1 MATRRLRVIKYRGS
15 GFGTNEYPYVFGER
29 GIVLFPLTTAELNH
43 QPLGAKVSTG
53 LKGLDVMLD
62 GGFRSASCVLI
73 SGNSGTGKTTLA
85 STFAQAACLRGEKVL
100 YLNFEE
106 SKEAMISGM
115 LSPGIDLR
123 PCLRDEKLM
132 IQTSMPESTGSDN
145 HLNRVTDTLES
156 FKPNHLILDAVSA
169 CVRMGSKQAAF
180 DFMMRLI
187 SVVKEKGITSILT
200 NQNNSNRRIGNDERL
215 SGIGFSSV
223 VDAVVQL
230 RFAEINQEITRQM
243 LVVKSRGSSHSNR
256 RQLYV
261 ITDRGIE
268 FPDRP
273 RQLPVRAGKTVR
285 KDGGK

>member
-1 MATRRLRVIKYRGS
+1 M
-15 GFGTNEYPYVFGER
+15 
-29 GIVLFPLTTAELNH
+29 AELTH
-43 QPLGAKVSTG
+43 QPLGTKVSTG
-53 LKGLDVMLD
+53 LKGLDLMLE
-62 GGFRSASCVLI
+62 GGFRRASCVLI

-85 STFAQAACLRGEKVL
+85 STFARAACHRDERVL

-123 PCLRDEKLM
+123 PSIGDKTLLV
-132 IQTSMPESTGSDN
+132 QTAMPESTGSDN
-145 HLNRVTDTLES
+145 HLNRVMETIVA
-156 FKPNHLILDAVSA
+156 FKPDHLILDAVSA

-180 DFMMRLI
+180 DFMMRLV
-187 SVVKEKGITSILT
+187 SVVKERGITSILT
-200 NQNNSNRRIGNDERL
+200 NQISSGIANDDEEL

-230 RFAEINQEITRQM
+230 RFVETDEEMIRQM
-243 LVVKSRGSSHSNR
+243 LVVKSRGSAHSNR
-256 RQLYV
+256 RQRYV

-268 FPDRP
+268 FPDTP
-273 RQLPVRAGKTVR
+273 RSPPGRAEKVCR